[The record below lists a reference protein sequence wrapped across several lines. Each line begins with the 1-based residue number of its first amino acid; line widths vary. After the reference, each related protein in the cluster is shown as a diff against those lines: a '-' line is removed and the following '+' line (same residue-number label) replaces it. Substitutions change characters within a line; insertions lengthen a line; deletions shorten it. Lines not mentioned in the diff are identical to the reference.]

1 MNKIE
6 HVTDVNVFGS
16 FGKHAFGSKIIDI
29 VTPFPLPSLSL
40 PTPLVY
46 FTKKIHLFIDA
57 SSVHLPMSLVF
68 YK

>member
-6 HVTDVNVFGS
+6 HVTDMNVFGS

-29 VTPFPLPSLSL
+29 VTPFNLPSLSL

-46 FTKKIHLFIDA
+46 FTKKIHLFRR
-57 SSVHLPMSLVF
+57 LPRPSAYVPGLL
-68 YK
+68 